1 MTSKL
6 VFTKAQIILNYSKL
20 FLSIGIFS
28 AAAGGKEKINAT
40 KSEFW
45 SHDDDEDKA
54 HSDED
59 ISASEGWS

>member
-1 MTSKL
+1 M
-6 VFTKAQIILNYSKL
+6 V